1 MLLKQ
6 PLKKIILVACLHA
19 LSVLLSPVVAS
30 TTTSNTDQN
39 PPEQIT
45 VLYLMGEQAPL
56 EWHQSFRRGFKENL
70 TTYIN
75 DFNVNEIT
83 HSMHR
88 SISFLSLDEQLK
100 SLEDKFA
107 GSEINYI
114 ISDVSSTQRTIDQHP
129 DFLPFAKRIFF
140 SQNSIGTKDIVEIS
154 ENRSLVRVSQRYKA
168 SIENMLHV
176 AKPKRVHVF
185 GDLDTRFGRERA
197 ELVKKAV
204 DQINSDVPFSYYL
217 NEDIKE
223 MRQIAANIPTDEAI
237 YYLIVQRD
245 SDGTIY
251 TPIDALRLID
261 QDNKAPIFSHWEPM
275 VSHGVIGG
283 YVVSAEAMGKAAVD
297 FIASYQKNSLPSIN
311 TETLFEHIFDDRE
324 VFEYGF
330 SKAHFD
336 NNARILFP
344 QKGYLE
350 HHLNEIITLGIAA
363 IVLLILV
370 SITLYQRVK
379 NREKALEDA
388 RIVAVNANEAKTQFL
403 ANMSHE
409 LRTPVNAI
417 LGITSVLKDSPDQ
430 SSESAA
436 QLGLVHRSALKF
448 INMLNEVLDLN
459 KVQSRELELAPEAFN
474 LAQLCND
481 AAALFTPC
489 AQAKGIDLNK
499 AFDCDQWVFADSLRL
514 RQIITNLLGNA
525 IKFTDEGAVT
535 FSCHVQSIESKVNL
549 TLKIE
554 DTGIGI
560 AKEDLPTIFERFTQV
575 DTSIARR
582 FSGTGLGL
590 AIVHELTELFGGQI
604 QVESEQGKGTCFT
617 LNFEFDAAD
626 AVVADVTTPT
636 ETQPASENLT
646 ILVVDDVETNRM
658 VASIIL
664 KKMGHTPLTA
674 ERGKEAIGML
684 GNRDDIDLVLMDLQ
698 MPELDGYETTRLL
711 RESGFS
717 KPIIALSANAQQ
729 KVDEACLAAG
739 MNGYAS
745 KPIDI
750 HGLQQLL
757 DNVYPPL
764 KAQA

>member
-1 MLLKQ
+1 MNQFLHLFFSALSFFVVSTHSTQVIAEQNKNNIIVLSLVSESSRLWPSAYNKGINDSLNNGQINDSLSFTGDLITANLYGALSNSSLLKEQ
-6 PLKKIILVACLHA
+6 LIAISKQFENRQIDYV
-19 LSVLLSPVVAS
+19 
-30 TTTSNTDQN
+30 TTSNRF
-39 PPEQIT
+39 I
-45 VLYLMGEQAPL
+45 A
-56 EWHQSFRRGFKENL
+56 KA
-70 TTYIN
+70 
-75 DFNVNEIT
+75 
-83 HSMHR
+83 
-88 SISFLSLDEQLK
+88 LDDL
-100 SLEDKFA
+100 D
-107 GSEINYI
+107 
-114 ISDVSSTQRTIDQHP
+114 
-129 DFLPFAKRIFF
+129 DFLPFSKRILLTQDPSKREDYIEVSDESLTVNLGAHYEKSFGVML
-140 SQNSIGTKDIVEIS
+140 SMANPDKVYVIGDTTLESTKS
-154 ENRSLVRVSQRYKA
+154 MSLLFQ
-168 SIENMLHV
+168 E
-176 AKPKRVHVF
+176 
-185 GDLDTRFGRERA
+185 
-197 ELVKKAV
+197 
-204 DQINSDVPFSYYL
+204 QINNKYPLADISYLFTQDVS
-217 NEDIKE
+217 
-223 MRQIAANIPTDEAI
+223 AI
-237 YYLIVQRD
+237 IDLLSTSPDNSAVYFLTKRRD
-245 SDGTIY
+245 SDNKNYRTIHSFRA
-251 TPIDALRLID
+251 IEKEVQHI
-261 QDNKAPIFSHWEPM
+261 PIFTYWGPI
-275 VSHGVIGG
+275 VSEGSVGG
-283 YVVSAEAMGKAAVD
+283 YVVSPEKWGR
-297 FIASYQKNSLPSIN
+297 SLLNYIDSFERGEQPKPSSDDAFETIIDDKLTSLHDLNIQESLKPYRLIN
-311 TETLFEHIFDDRE
+311 IQ
-324 VFEYGF
+324 
-330 SKAHFD
+330 S
-336 NNARILFP
+336 
-344 QKGYLE
+344 GYLE
-350 HHLNEIITLGIAA
+350 KNVFKL
-363 IVLLILV
+363 
-370 SITLYQRVK
+370 TLYAIAIIISLIAISVFLFFRVRK
-379 NREKALEDA
+379 QQNIL
-388 RIVAVNANEAKTQFL
+388 IVARHKAELANEAKTQFL

-436 QLGLVHRSALKF
+436 QLGLVHRSALNF
-448 INMLNEVLDLN
+448 TNMLNDVLDLN

-474 LAQLCND
+474 LSQLCND
-481 AAALFTPC
+481 AVALFTPR

-525 IKFTDEGAVT
+525 IKFTDEGVVT

-604 QVESEQGKGTCFT
+604 QVESELGKGTCFT

-674 ERGKEAIGML
+674 EGGKEAIGML

-717 KPIIALSANAQQ
+717 KPIIALSANAQEE
-729 KVDEACLAAG
+729 VDEACLKAG

-750 HGLQQLL
+750 NGLQQVL
-757 DNVYPPL
+757 DKLSPQL
-764 KAQA
+764 TTLA